1 MTQKETLNLMRQ
13 IRDGATSSQTA
24 LGEVLRLCMRLG
36 QQLSNKELVDW
47 ARKEASGY
55 TEKEE
60 LPDYRILPTEVR
72 GDFFGPF
79 QSGIK
84 NAHVPK
90 SVIEEEHRENLFSVH
105 LMEPVNQL
113 EQYARSKDGSSTY
126 QISWSGDAIAYYQH
140 KEIYSNGLVLAS
152 AWRLMTGQ
160 NILGVL
166 ETIRT
171 RVLDFIL
178 QIQEELGVDMDEPND
193 AKEITTVSPQ
203 AINNIFNN
211 TINGG
216 QVSLSNSGDA
226 TVGSINISTGN
237 LEELKDYL
245 ASIGVGKT
253 DINKLNN
260 SITKDGKV
268 RDTLGPEVSKWLSS
282 MGVKALKG
290 GLNVGKDIAVSVMTK
305 ALMSYYHI
313 DN

>member
-1 MTQKETLNLMRQ
+1 MAQKETLSLMKQ
-13 IRDGATSSQTA
+13 IRDGATSSQTP

-36 QQLSNKELVDW
+36 QQLSNQELVDW

-55 TEKEE
+55 TEKDD

-84 NAHVPK
+84 NAHIPK
-90 SVIEEEHRENLFSVH
+90 SVVDKDHRESLFSVS

-113 EQYARSKDGSSTY
+113 EQYAQSKGSGTY

-178 QIQEELGVDMDEPND
+178 QIQEELGVDIDEPGD
-193 AKEITTVSPQ
+193 AKEISIKSPQ

-216 QVSLSNSGDA
+216 QVSLSNSGNA
-226 TVGSINISTGN
+226 SIGSISISAGN
-237 LEELKDYL
+237 LNELKAYM
-245 ASIGVGKT
+245 ASIGVEEG
-253 DINKLNN
+253 DIKKLNS
-260 SITKDGKV
+260 SITKDGDVKGS
-268 RDTLGPEVSKWLSS
+268 LGPEVSKWLSNT
-282 MGVKALKG
+282 GVKALKG
-290 GLNVGKDIAVSVMTK
+290 GLNVGKDVAVSLMTK
-305 ALMSYYHI
+305 ALMNYYHL
-313 DN
+313 NN